1 VIAAVCFAVG
11 VLTVLS
17 TCLALF
23 TPRRPLVVGWLA
35 WVVGL
40 VPCEVPRAALVLN
53 TLLLVVSIVVVPLH
67 AVLGVLAIACF
78 AAAML
83 GDLVLARRSRTAE
96 PAIRRALRTALGDDF
111 ERAVDP
117 ELVPVARRPVSPLR
131 EGLAPFAAQRRNV
144 EHVADVPY
152 GGDAGTRNQLDLYCD
167 RSRPQGCPVLIYV
180 HGGAWTHG
188 KKDQQGLPIMYHF
201 ASRGWLCVQPNY
213 RLCPDATFP
222 DQIVD
227 IKRAI
232 GWVHDHAHE
241 HGGDPQQIF
250 ITGGSAGGHLSAL
263 AALTI
268 NDPTLQ
274 PGFEDA
280 ETSVVAAMPL
290 YGDYD
295 WLDRHGERAER
306 GLDRMK
312 YFADKIVKCSADTD
326 RERWE
331 QGSPLSH
338 VRADAPPFFVV
349 HGARDT
355 MLLVEDA
362 RHFATAL
369 QSVSEAPVAYAEL
382 PGAQHAFDGFQSVR
396 CGSVI
401 NGMEWFTAWVRT
413 TRLRVV

>member
-1 VIAAVCFAVG
+1 VIAAIFFAVG
-11 VLTVLS
+11 VLILLS

-40 VPCEVPRAALVLN
+40 VPCEVPRAALVVN
-53 TLLLVVSIVVVPLH
+53 ALLLVVSVVFVPLD
-67 AVLGVLAIACF
+67 AALGIAAIALF
-78 AAAML
+78 AAAMVA
-83 GDLVLARRSRTAE
+83 DLVLVRRSRAAE
-96 PAIRRALRTALGDDF
+96 PAIRRALRAALGDGF
-111 ERAVDP
+111 EREVDP
-117 ELVPVARRPVSPLR
+117 QLVPVARRPVSPLR
-131 EGLAPFAAQRRNV
+131 EALAPFAARRRDV

-152 GGDAGTRNQLDLYCD
+152 GDLGERNQLDLYVA
-167 RSRPQGCPVLIYV
+167 RARPQGCPVLIYV

-188 KKDQQGLPIMYHF
+188 KKNQQGLPIVYHF

-213 RLCPDATFP
+213 RLSPDATFP

-232 GWVHDHAHE
+232 AWVHNHAHE
-241 HGGDPQQIF
+241 YGGDPEQIF
-250 ITGGSAGGHLSAL
+250 VAGGSAGGHLSAL
-263 AALTI
+263 AALTM
-268 NDPTLQ
+268 NDSTLQ

-280 ETSVVAAMPL
+280 DTSVVAAMPL

-295 WLDRHGERAER
+295 WLDSHGERAER
-306 GLDRMK
+306 GLDRTN

-326 RERWE
+326 RARWQ
-331 QGSPLSH
+331 QGSPVHH

-362 RHFATAL
+362 RHFAAAL
-369 QSVSEAPVAYAEL
+369 QAVSESPVAYAEL

-413 TRLRVV
+413 TRLRVG

>member
-1 VIAAVCFAVG
+1 VSVAVFAVG
-11 VLTVLS
+11 VLIAAATW
-17 TCLALF
+17 CAIF
-23 TPRRPLVVGWLA
+23 TPRRPLVLGWLG

-40 VPCEVPRAALVLN
+40 VPCEVPCAAVVVN
-53 TLLLVVSIVVVPLH
+53 GLLLGLFVAVGALASPLGIVAIVLVGA
-67 AVLGVLAIACF
+67 AV
-78 AAAML
+78 L
-83 GDLVLARRSRTAE
+83 GDLVLVGRSRAAAPTVA
-96 PAIRRALRTALGDDF
+96 RALRTGLGEHFREEVHAD
-111 ERAVDP
+111 
-117 ELVPVARRPVSPLR
+117 LVPVEPRPVSAVREAFAPLH
-131 EGLAPFAAQRRNV
+131 ARRRDV
-144 EHVADVPY
+144 ERIADVPY
-152 GGDAGTRNQLDLYCD
+152 GDAGERNQLDLYVA
-167 RSRPQGCPVLIYV
+167 RTRPKQCPVLIYV

-188 KKDQQGLPIMYHF
+188 KKDQQGLPIVYHF

-232 GWVHDHAHE
+232 AWVHEHAPD

-250 ITGGSAGGHLSAL
+250 LTGGSAGGHLSAL
-263 AALTI
+263 AALTM

-274 PGFEDA
+274 PGFENAD
-280 ETSVVAAMPL
+280 TSVVAAMPL

-295 WLDRHGERAER
+295 WLDSHGERAER
-306 GLDRMK
+306 GLDRSS
-312 YFADKIVKCSADTD
+312 YFTDKIVKCSAGTD
-326 RERWE
+326 RRRWE
-331 QGSPLSH
+331 QGSPLCQ

-349 HGARDT
+349 HGARDS

-362 RHFATAL
+362 RHFVAAL
-369 QSVSEAPVAYAEL
+369 QSVSGSPVAYAEL
-382 PGAQHAFDGFQSVR
+382 PGAQHAFDGFESVR

>member
-1 VIAAVCFAVG
+1 MP
-11 VLTVLS
+11 TV
-17 TCLALF
+17 
-23 TPRRPLVVGWLA
+23 RQ
-35 WVVGL
+35 
-40 VPCEVPRAALVLN
+40 
-53 TLLLVVSIVVVPLH
+53 
-67 AVLGVLAIACF
+67 
-78 AAAML
+78 
-83 GDLVLARRSRTAE
+83 
-96 PAIRRALRTALGDDF
+96 
-111 ERAVDP
+111 
-117 ELVPVARRPVSPLR
+117 PVSPVR
-131 EGLAPFAAQRRNV
+131 ESLAPFSARRRDI
-144 EHVADVPY
+144 EHMVDVPY
-152 GGDAGTRNQLDLYCD
+152 GDAAVRNQLDLYVA
-167 RSRPQGCPVLIYV
+167 RSRPQQCPVLIYV

-188 KKDQQGLPIMYHF
+188 KKDQQGLPIVYHF

-232 GWVHDHAHE
+232 VWVHDHAHE
-241 HGGDPQQIF
+241 YGGDRRQIF
-250 ITGGSAGGHLSAL
+250 LAGGSAGGHLSAL
-263 AALTI
+263 AALTM

-280 ETSVVAAMPL
+280 DTSVVAAMPL

-295 WLDRHGERAER
+295 WLDSHAERAER
-306 GLDRMK
+306 GLDRSK
-312 YFADKIVKCSADTD
+312 YFADKIVKCSAITD
-326 RERWE
+326 RARWE
-331 QGSPLSH
+331 QGSPLLH

-362 RHFATAL
+362 RHFAAAL
-369 QSVSEAPVAYAEL
+369 RSVSRAPVAYAEL

-401 NGMEWFTAWVRT
+401 GGMEWFTAWVRT